1 MLSLIH
7 LCAGVDDTSWQ
18 SNLNYQVIKMTELYE
33 IGKSRIEWVFN
44 HMPVM
49 QKIRAEYE
57 KELPFAGLKIAIC
70 LHLEPKTANLGLN
83 MKAGGAEV
91 IMCPSNPLSTQ
102 DSTVAYLSEHLTC
115 FGKRGEDAKSYH
127 QNMLD
132 TLDQKPDLIIDD
144 GAQLV
149 VAMHKERTELFDHVI
164 GLSEETTGGVN
175 IIQAIER
182 KEGLKFPCIGV
193 NNAQMKHLF
202 DNRYGTGQ
210 STVEGILAGTNLTVC
225 GKVVTIAGYGWVGK
239 GVAMRMK
246 GLGAEVIV
254 TEIDPVKAIEARMDS
269 FKVMKMHDAAKLSD
283 FIITATGELNV
294 IDSEDYKVMKDKCI
308 LSNVGHFNNEI
319 NISALREMA
328 IESKVVRADVE
339 EFIMAENQSIYLL
352 ANGELVNI
360 AIGQGHPAEIMDMTF
375 ALQSLAPKYILQN
388 RQQLKPKFYPMP
400 NSLDQ
405 QVAEIKLQSLGIEID
420 SLTQQQL
427 DYRDSY

>member
-1 MLSLIH
+1 
-7 LCAGVDDTSWQ
+7 
-18 SNLNYQVIKMTELYE
+18 
-33 IGKSRIEWVFN
+33 
-44 HMPVM
+44 
-49 QKIRAEYE
+49 
-57 KELPFAGLKIAIC
+57 IC

-91 IMCPSNPLSTQ
+91 IMCPSNQLSTQ
-102 DSTVAYLSEHLTC
+102 DSTVAYLQKHLTC
-115 FGKRGEDAKSYH
+115 FGKRGEDPQSYQ

-132 TLDQKPDLIIDD
+132 TLDHKPDLIIDD

-149 VAMHKERTELFDHVI
+149 VAIHKERREMFDHVI

-193 NNAQMKHLF
+193 NNADMKHFF

-210 STVEGILAGTNLTVC
+210 STVEGLLAATNLTVC

-269 FKVMKMHDAAKLSD
+269 FKVMTMTEAAKLSD

-294 IDSEDYKVMKDKCI
+294 IDEKDYSVMKDKCI
-308 LSNVGHFNNEI
+308 LSNVGHFNKEI
-319 NISALREMA
+319 NIDALRDMA
-328 IESKVVRADVE
+328 VSVKTVRADVE
-339 EFIMAENQSIYLL
+339 EFTIANNKSIYLL

-375 ALQSLAPKYILQN
+375 ALQSLAPKYFLDNQDN
-388 RQQLKPKFYPMP
+388 LKPQFYPMP
-400 NSLDQ
+400 ESIDRE
-405 QVAEIKLQSLGIEID
+405 VAEIKLQSLGIEID
-420 SLTQQQL
+420 KLTPEQL
-427 DYRDSY
+427 EYRNIY